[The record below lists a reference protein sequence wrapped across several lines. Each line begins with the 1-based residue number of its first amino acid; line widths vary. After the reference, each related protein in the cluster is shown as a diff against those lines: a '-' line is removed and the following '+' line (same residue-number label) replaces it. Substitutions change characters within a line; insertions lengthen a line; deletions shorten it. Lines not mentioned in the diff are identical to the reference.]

1 MPRPSGGSLSC
12 HVDRQGV
19 SVRLLLRFELDHER
33 YAVSSELV
41 REVQRAAL
49 PAALPNA
56 PPIVQGLLN
65 VRGELVPL
73 VDLRA
78 KLRLPERPLRATDHL
93 VICRVH
99 ERTLCFAVDRA
110 IDILEIE
117 SDRVIAMETVAS
129 AGRRMS
135 DHVARL
141 ADGLMLIPDLAAL
154 LDADA
159 ELLLDRALTAAGR

>member
-12 HVDRQGV
+12 YVDLRGL
-19 SVRLLLRFELDHER
+19 SVLLLLRFELDHER
-33 YAVSSELV
+33 YAVRSDAV

-56 PPIVQGLLN
+56 PPIVRGLLN

-78 KLRLPERPLRATDHL
+78 RLRLPERPLRATDHL
-93 VICRVH
+93 VICRVGG
-99 ERTLCFAVDRA
+99 RTLGFAVDRA
-110 IDILEIE
+110 IDFIEIE
-117 SDRVIAMETVAS
+117 SERVTATDTVVS
-129 AGRRMS
+129 AGRRLS
-135 DHVARL
+135 DRIARL
-141 ADGLMLIPDLAAL
+141 PDGLLLIPDLAAL

-159 ELLLDRALTAAGR
+159 ELLLDRALAANS